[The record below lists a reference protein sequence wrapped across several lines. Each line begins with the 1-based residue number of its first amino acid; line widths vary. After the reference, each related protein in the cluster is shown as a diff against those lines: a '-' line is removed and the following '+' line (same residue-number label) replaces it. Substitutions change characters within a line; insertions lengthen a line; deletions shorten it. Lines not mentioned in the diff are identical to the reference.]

1 MSDAQATENQE
12 EGSPEGEVSSKK
24 KAAGLIAFLPH
35 LLKFVAI
42 GLGALILIVTVVV
55 ITYNILN
62 KGGRSQTA
70 VPENSPYI
78 GSRPQYSMF
87 SAIGMIRTR
96 TKDPTPYAVVVDM
109 IIGYDLNNAQ
119 AATELTGRLYE
130 LRDFVRSYFGSKYV
144 EELQPE
150 NEARLKQ
157 EIIEL
162 LNTRVLNTAK
172 VRTILFNQLDA
183 MEM

>member
-1 MSDAQATENQE
+1 MADAQATESQE
-12 EGSPEGEVSSKK
+12 EGSPGGAGSSKK
-24 KAAGLIAFLPH
+24 KISGLIAFLPH

-55 ITYNILN
+55 ITYSILN
-62 KGGRSQTA
+62 KGGRSQTV

-78 GSRPQYSMF
+78 GTRPQYSMF

-96 TKDPTPYAVVVDM
+96 TKDPTPYSVVVDM

-130 LRDFVRSYFGSKYV
+130 LRDFVRSYFSSKYA
-144 EELQPE
+144 EDLQPE

-172 VRTILFNQLDA
+172 VRMILFNQLDA
-183 MEM
+183 MEI

>member
-12 EGSPEGEVSSKK
+12 EGSPEGEVASKK

-62 KGGRSQTA
+62 KGGRSQTV

>member
-1 MSDAQATENQE
+1 MAEEQATENLE
-12 EGSPEGEVSSKK
+12 EGSPEEGGSTKK
-24 KAAGLIAFLPH
+24 KSSRLIAFLPH
-35 LLKFVAI
+35 VLKFVAI

-55 ITYNILN
+55 ITFSILN

-78 GSRPQYSMF
+78 GTRPQYSMF
-87 SAIGMIRTR
+87 SAIGLIRTR
-96 TKDPTPYAVVVDM
+96 TKDPTPYAVVVEM

-130 LRDFVRSYFGSKYV
+130 LRDFVRSYFSSKYA
-144 EELQPE
+144 EELLPE

>member
-1 MSDAQATENQE
+1 MADAQVTESQE
-12 EGSPEGEVSSKK
+12 EGSPEGEGSSKK
-24 KAAGLIAFLPH
+24 KISGLIALLPH

-55 ITYNILN
+55 ITYSILN
-62 KGGRSQTA
+62 KEGRSQTV

-78 GSRPQYSMF
+78 GTRPQYSMF
-87 SAIGMIRTR
+87 SAIGTIRAR
-96 TKDPTPYAVVVDM
+96 TKDPTPYAVIVDM

-130 LRDFVRSYFGSKYV
+130 LRDFVRSYFSSKYA
-144 EELQPE
+144 EDLQPE

-172 VRTILFNQLDA
+172 VRMILFNQLDA

>member
-1 MSDAQATENQE
+1 MAEEQATENLE
-12 EGSPEGEVSSKK
+12 EGSPEEGGAAKK
-24 KAAGLIAFLPH
+24 KSSRLIAFLPH
-35 LLKFVAI
+35 VLKFVAI

-55 ITYNILN
+55 ITFSILN
-62 KGGRSQTA
+62 KGGRSQTV

-78 GSRPQYSMF
+78 GTRPQYSMF
-87 SAIGMIRTR
+87 SAIGLIRTR
-96 TKDPTPYAVVVDM
+96 TKDPTPYGVVVEM

-130 LRDFVRSYFGSKYV
+130 LRDFVRSYFSSKYA
-144 EELQPE
+144 EELLPE

>member
-12 EGSPEGEVSSKK
+12 EGSPEGEGSSKK

-42 GLGALILIVTVVV
+42 GLGVLVLIVTVVV

-62 KGGRSQTA
+62 KGGKSQTV

-87 SAIGMIRTR
+87 SAIGTIRAR

-130 LRDFVRSYFGSKYV
+130 LRDFVRNYFSSKYV

-150 NEARLKQ
+150 NETRLKQ

>member
-1 MSDAQATENQE
+1 MSDAQTTENQE
-12 EGSPEGEVSSKK
+12 EGSPEGEVASKK

-35 LLKFVAI
+35 VLKFVAI

-62 KGGRSQTA
+62 KGGRSQTV

>member
-1 MSDAQATENQE
+1 MSEEQATENLE
-12 EGSPEGEVSSKK
+12 ESSPEGGESSKK
-24 KAAGLIAFLPH
+24 KASRLIAFLPH
-35 LLKFVAI
+35 VLKFVAI

-55 ITYNILN
+55 ITFSILN
-62 KGGRSQTA
+62 KGGRSQTV

-78 GSRPQYSMF
+78 GTRPQYSMF
-87 SAIGMIRTR
+87 SAIGLIRTR
-96 TKDPTPYAVVVDM
+96 TKDPTPYAVVVEM

-130 LRDFVRSYFGSKYV
+130 LRDFVRSYFSSKYA